1 MEQNGYVRR
10 PELDA
15 HLEPIREDV
24 AEIKKDVKS
33 LLLAHAEQ
41 QGAQA
46 ATKDRKA
53 RYLAVGALVL
63 TGIGG
68 AWWVPA
74 ALGLT
79 HH

>member
-15 HLEPIREDV
+15 HLKPMLDDI
-24 AEIKKDVKS
+24 AEIKGDVKS
-33 LLLAHAEQ
+33 LLR
-41 QGAQA
+41 AQA
-46 ATKDRKA
+46 RFEGEREATRDTKA

-79 HH
+79 H